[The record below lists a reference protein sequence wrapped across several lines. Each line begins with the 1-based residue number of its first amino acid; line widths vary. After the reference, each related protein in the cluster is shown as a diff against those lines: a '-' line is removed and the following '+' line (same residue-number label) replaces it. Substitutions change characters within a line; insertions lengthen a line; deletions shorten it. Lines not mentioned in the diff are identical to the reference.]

1 LPFALAGFGGEMPRQ
16 VPTRDYTAELSVLYQ
31 QREVFRR
38 ALMLQSGRLDEALR
52 EASNAEYRRL
62 KPRYVGEIKTM
73 LAGVSAIETALD
85 GMRAI
90 KQVMA
95 DAGLSDTL
103 LNIA

>member
-1 LPFALAGFGGEMPRQ
+1 
-16 VPTRDYTAELSVLYQ
+16 
-31 QREVFRR
+31 
-38 ALMLQSGRLDEALR
+38 MLQSGRLDEALR

-90 KQVMA
+90 KQEMA
-95 DAGLSDTL
+95 AAGLSDTL
-103 LNIA
+103 PNIAWPGLRPGDFQRQREAFEDRLRVIGFAEALD